1 MLGLL
6 ILTQAV
12 QRMASKE
19 EEKPM
24 KKVMPQW
31 KVFVLVL
38 LEFVLAA
45 LANIVCGMV
54 TTLT

>member
-12 QRMASKE
+12 QRMADRE
-19 EEKPM
+19 EEKLM
-24 KKVMPQW
+24 GNVMHQW
-31 KVFVLVL
+31 KVFALAV

-45 LANIVCGMV
+45 LVNIVCGMV